1 MEETARCDARAVT
14 GTCWARS
21 CCYSLSGGTS
31 ILVVRELG
39 LIDLVPTGI
48 SSCLVAVVN
57 GQVHLVTMAVAL
69 MAAALRS
76 RLSLSPLLLTALL
89 GDCKNGGRDDDDIE
103 RFAPHGGRSTGR
115 DEIR

>member
-1 MEETARCDARAVT
+1 M
-14 GTCWARS
+14 
-21 CCYSLSGGTS
+21 
-31 ILVVRELG
+31 REFG

-48 SSCLVAVVN
+48 SSCLVAVN
-57 GQVHLVTMAVAL
+57 GEEYFVTMAVAL

-89 GDCKNGGRDDDDIE
+89 GCKNGGRDDDIE

-115 DEIR
+115 GEIR